1 VPFWIGEIHA
11 RLYLLFVNNV
21 YLDGLA
27 LRIGQRIRRVA
38 ERLERSRRAL
48 VVGAVIVLAVAWHVA
63 RPASAWSVEP
73 VMGVVL
79 AAVMLPLFP
88 IHGLYVSV
96 LTRSGRGPS
105 RGASTGALP
114 VVLAGALPFAGLYVL
129 AGLVPSLP
137 PEFLRGVS
145 VLALVGALYGSFKA
159 LVQVR
164 VPHLV
169 AYAGLAYYSIAW
181 WHLARVGRVT
191 PHAAVYVASA
201 ALVTGGLLLAWNR
214 VRARYGDLEVGR
226 LGGLA
231 RAMPRFAT
239 LMALL
244 VMAAIGLPPFGLF
257 FGYVAL
263 LLEPVVRVSFGSS
276 LGLAI
281 VLLAWFMASWY
292 LFKLMQRL
300 LFGPDRAELRY
311 DDLSRAEAA
320 PLVLVLAL
328 LLAVGLLPGGLV
340 DVRGGG
346 DLTVWSR

>member
-1 VPFWIGEIHA
+1 
-11 RLYLLFVNNV
+11 
-21 YLDGLA
+21 
-27 LRIGQRIRRVA
+27 
-38 ERLERSRRAL
+38 
-48 VVGAVIVLAVAWHVA
+48 
-63 RPASAWSVEP
+63 
-73 VMGVVL
+73 
-79 AAVMLPLFP
+79 
-88 IHGLYVSV
+88 
-96 LTRSGRGPS
+96 
-105 RGASTGALP
+105 
-114 VVLAGALPFAGLYVL
+114 
-129 AGLVPSLP
+129 
-137 PEFLRGVS
+137 
-145 VLALVGALYGSFKA
+145 
-159 LVQVR
+159 
-164 VPHLV
+164 
-169 AYAGLAYYSIAW
+169 
-181 WHLARVGRVT
+181 
-191 PHAAVYVASA
+191 
-201 ALVTGGLLLAWNR
+201 LVTGGLLLAWNR